1 MFTKDLKSYLRL
13 FSLDIISTILPDI
26 QTTES
31 TFASQQQFD
40 NNGCSVSSGI
50 CVWSISIPKIQNE
63 KKDEYSHKSHS
74 VLTHFLGWRGRH
86 KLKVFFL
93 NSFAMDSEQVE
104 KAILVQL
111 SYTTL
116 GTESPGP
123 PSIQGVLVTIVVLVV
138 LTSMSVGLIISKIL
152 KTTEVFSAADFVVG
166 QARAGALHRWK
177 RWFSS

>member
-1 MFTKDLKSYLRL
+1 MKDK
-13 FSLDIISTILPDI
+13 
-26 QTTES
+26 
-31 TFASQQQFD
+31 
-40 NNGCSVSSGI
+40 
-50 CVWSISIPKIQNE
+50 
-63 KKDEYSHKSHS
+63 
-74 VLTHFLGWRGRH
+74 H
-86 KLKVFFL
+86 KLKVLFL

-152 KTTEVFSAADFVVG
+152 KTTEVFSAADFVVRK
-166 QARAGALHRWK
+166 ARAGALHRWK